1 MNPPKRA
8 RWYFLHCWR
17 VHFASWKC
25 LHKHIKYTSLIVDVN
40 YSWPD
45 TPILPDPGH
54 SDQHGNSNH
63 TRQYLRV
70 ATLTNLA
77 NLPTPVNLAISAKP
91 AILALLST
99 MATLANPGYF
109 FFCSWNSWTGETRPK
124 GKGQF
129 QEEHSIQF
137 SKPSHA
143 KPYITCLFALE
154 QPPWLTLTPWHIK
167 IKPIWLCIFAK
178 SWIGE
183 TWLNSKGQFQE
194 EHLVPFSKPGH
205 TKP

>member
-1 MNPPKRA
+1 M
-8 RWYFLHCWR
+8 
-17 VHFASWKC
+17 
-25 LHKHIKYTSLIVDVN
+25 
-40 YSWPD
+40 
-45 TPILPDPGH
+45 
-54 SDQHGNSNH
+54 
-63 TRQYLRV
+63 

-137 SKPSHA
+137 SKPNRQTLHNLSIRTRA
-143 KPYITCLFALE
+143 T
-154 QPPWLTLTPWHIK
+154 TLTNFDTLAHK
-167 IKPIWLCIFAK
+167 
-178 SWIGE
+178 
-183 TWLNSKGQFQE
+183 N
-194 EHLVPFSKPGH
+194 
-205 TKP
+205 

>member
-25 LHKHIKYTSLIVDVN
+25 LHKHIKYASLMVDVN

-45 TPILPDPGH
+45 TPHHHDPGH
-54 SDQHGNSNH
+54 FDQHSNH

-70 ATLTNLA
+70 ATLIKLA
-77 NLPTPVNLAISAKP
+77 TCPPQSTRLYLLNQPFWPFCSPGQPWPTQ
-91 AILALLST
+91 
-99 MATLANPGYF
+99 ATSF
-109 FFCSWNSWTGETRPK
+109 CFCSWNSWTGETRPK

-129 QEEHSIQF
+129 QEQHSVQF

-143 KPYITCLFALE
+143 KPVLSILTSVYPDNLSIRTRAT
-154 QPPWLTLTPWHIK
+154 TLTNFDTLAP
-167 IKPIWLCIFAK
+167 
-178 SWIGE
+178 
-183 TWLNSKGQFQE
+183 TN
-194 EHLVPFSKPGH
+194 
-205 TKP
+205 

>member
-1 MNPPKRA
+1 MEWPRDYARSGRWPPLTPSLGSQPHHEDPTSFHERKILSWNIILSDLGYPASKALARKFEVFHSWSIFMNPPKRA

-91 AILALLST
+91 FW
-99 MATLANPGYF
+99 P
-109 FFCSWNSWTGETRPK
+109 FC
-124 GKGQF
+124 
-129 QEEHSIQF
+129 
-137 SKPSHA
+137 
-143 KPYITCLFALE
+143 
-154 QPPWLTLTPWHIK
+154 PPWQPWPTQATFFLLLK
-167 IKPIWLCIFAK
+167 L
-178 SWIGE
+178 
-183 TWLNSKGQFQE
+183 LNRWDQA
-194 EHLVPFSKPGH
+194 
-205 TKP
+205 